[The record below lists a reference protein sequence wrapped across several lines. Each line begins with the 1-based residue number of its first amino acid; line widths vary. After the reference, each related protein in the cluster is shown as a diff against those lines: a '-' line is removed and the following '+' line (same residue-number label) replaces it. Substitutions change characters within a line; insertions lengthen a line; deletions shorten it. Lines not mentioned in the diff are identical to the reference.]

1 MRSLEPKFEALIH
14 SLKGEPN
21 VIDIR
26 NVGLMAGVELAPRAG
41 EPGKRGFEVFLG
53 AFNDGVVVR
62 NSGDIIQF
70 SPMFNSTH
78 DELERIV
85 ETVRKQLRAIA

>member
-1 MRSLEPKFEALIH
+1 
-14 SLKGEPN
+14 
-21 VIDIR
+21 
-26 NVGLMAGVELAPRAG
+26 MAGVELAPRAG
-41 EPGKRGFEVFLG
+41 EPGKRGFEAFLG

>member
-1 MRSLEPKFEALIH
+1 MTRARQAKREAEV
-14 SLKGEPN
+14 SDG
-21 VIDIR
+21 R
-26 NVGLMAGVELAPRAG
+26 NVGVMAGVERAASAG
-41 EPGKRGFEVFLG
+41 EPGKRGFEAFLG